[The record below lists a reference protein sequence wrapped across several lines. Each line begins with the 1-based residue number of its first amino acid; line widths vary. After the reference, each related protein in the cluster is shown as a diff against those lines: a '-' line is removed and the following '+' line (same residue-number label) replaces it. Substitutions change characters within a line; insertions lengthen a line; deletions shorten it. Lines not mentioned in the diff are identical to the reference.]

1 MCVVLAGWPGIFAD
15 LHKDNSGSS
24 LKLSNALCSFWAAA
38 IGKADGGRD
47 GAATTVPPFVD
58 PSGRNGNER
67 RETEK
72 FIWQIFIFVPLSLL
86 SKSSFHL
93 DRGREGKVN
102 RIWPGCFLLT
112 VMPRKGREK
121 NTLNVVERESFNRK
135 LELLDFGHNK
145 YCARLIIF
153 SRCCC
158 GYVLFNLF
166 LLKYGF

>member
-1 MCVVLAGWPGIFAD
+1 MRTCEFWMDGWIKERPSGNLCVALAGWPGIFAD
-15 LHKDNSGSS
+15 LYKDNSGSS
-24 LKLSNALCSFWAAA
+24 LKLSNLLCSFWAAA

-47 GAATTVPPFVD
+47 GAATMVPPFVD

-67 RETEK
+67 SETEK

-112 VMPRKGREK
+112 LMPRKGGEK
-121 NTLNVVERESFNRK
+121 NHFECGWKGEFLQKVRA
-135 LELLDFGHNK
+135 
-145 YCARLIIF
+145 ARLWTQ
-153 SRCCC
+153 
-158 GYVLFNLF
+158 
-166 LLKYGF
+166 

>member
-1 MCVVLAGWPGIFAD
+1 MLTSTKITAG
-15 LHKDNSGSS
+15 H
-24 LKLSNALCSFWAAA
+24 LSNFQMRSARFWAAS

-112 VMPRKGREK
+112 VMPRKGGEK
-121 NTLNVVERESFNRK
+121 HFE
-135 LELLDFGHNK
+135 
-145 YCARLIIF
+145 
-153 SRCCC
+153 C
-158 GYVLFNLF
+158 G
-166 LLKYGF
+166 